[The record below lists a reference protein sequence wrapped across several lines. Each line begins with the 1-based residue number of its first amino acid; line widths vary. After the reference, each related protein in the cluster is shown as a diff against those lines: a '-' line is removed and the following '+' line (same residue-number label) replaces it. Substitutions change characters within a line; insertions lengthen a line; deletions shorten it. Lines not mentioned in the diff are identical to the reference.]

1 MRRVGWLA
9 GFLLILV
16 SCSHRDEIAE
26 VSEDAQYFRLTDTL
40 GITIAEVY
48 DPFSKGALQARYYLA
63 RDTSRTP
70 EGVDTKQVIRIPVTR
85 AATTSATHIG
95 FLRELDAL
103 GTVVAMSNPE
113 WVYNRPSQPVANIGE
128 DINLDIERLMLSKP
142 DVLFVSSYGQNSQQ
156 VERAVQAGIP
166 VVYMSEWMEQHPLAR
181 AQWLQFAAAFFGK
194 RAMADSILSAVRAE
208 YNAARAQ
215 CQRTENEKRSIMSGA
230 SYRGT
235 WYVPSGNTYMGCL
248 LRDAGARYAFA
259 GQQTEGSIPLNM
271 EQALQAFADADVWI
285 GANAHSLSE
294 LQQIDEKH
302 AWFRAFRTGE
312 VFHFYKQQNKQG
324 GNDFWERG
332 VVHPEIILQ
341 DLQWALYPARFPD
354 YTPVFLERLTP

>member
-9 GFLLILV
+9 GLLLILV
-16 SCSHRDEIAE
+16 SCGHRDEIAE
-26 VSEDAQYFRLTDTL
+26 VSEDAQYFRLIDTL

-48 DPFSKGALQARYYLA
+48 DPFNKGALQARYYLA

-70 EGVDTKQVIRIPVTR
+70 EGVDTKQVIRIPITR

-142 DVLFVSSYGQNSQQ
+142 DVLFVSSYGQNSRQ

-181 AQWLQFAAAFFGK
+181 AQWLQFAAAFFDK

-208 YNAARAQ
+208 YNAARTQ
-215 CQRTENEKRSIMSGA
+215 SQRTENEKRSIMSGA

-248 LRDAGARYAFA
+248 LRDAGARYAFS

-294 LQQIDEKH
+294 LQQTDEKH